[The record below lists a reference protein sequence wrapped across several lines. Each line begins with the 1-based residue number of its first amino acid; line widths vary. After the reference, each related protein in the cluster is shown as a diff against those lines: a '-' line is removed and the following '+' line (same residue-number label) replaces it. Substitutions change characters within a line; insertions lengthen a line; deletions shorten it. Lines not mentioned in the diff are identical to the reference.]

1 MENSNNSS
9 KKYYLGLDMGT
20 DSCGWCVTDD
30 KYNIIRSHKKIY
42 GPDGK
47 LVKRE
52 GCHLWGSRL
61 FGPAN
66 TAKSR
71 RLNRTARRRLARRRR
86 RIILLRELFQPEIDK
101 VDPNFFKRLDQSNL
115 WNEDKDKELQ
125 MEHNFL
131 FNDKDLTDK
140 EYYKDFPTIYHLRKA
155 MVNGLTINGHYY
167 DPKKQFDIREVY
179 LVLAHMIKYRGN
191 FLMEGDVKGS
201 VVDPTYLKQCF
212 DNIDN
217 LIKNSIDEDNADKED
232 DDKIISSEY
241 CFNVDIKRADRLI
254 NLFKNES
261 GKQNLKDSEKIEF
274 GKNLTGIRQSL
285 LSLINGS
292 AVSLK
297 DLLPKDQILDE
308 EFGKN
313 KIDFS
318 KESFENDLDSYNL
331 NDFYSQVLLEAKK
344 IYDFRILA
352 HLLHDNRLLCDAM
365 VNVYKEH
372 KEQLAALKRLYK
384 KFATK
389 EQYYFMFRDPKILG
403 LGDSNGKNKKKSKVK
418 NQPKASYVSYI
429 GYTKTSGKRKY
440 TGAHVTKEETID
452 DLIKQIK
459 DDIGSSIGKYA
470 KYIISKENA
479 YKKDKKGKETL
490 KVGAYEVRLSNN
502 NPNNEETIFYTAN
515 DETLIGNEKKD
526 NPYFSEDSKEKED
539 SVLIMKVLESKIRFL
554 PRQNSRNN
562 GVFPYQLNLNEM
574 KTIIENQSKYYPFL
588 KDKAPSFPDGKT
600 DEYKIVSLLKFKI
613 PYYIGPLSQPNDYV
627 RDDKRDNHWVQFKG
641 ENNQGIINPW
651 NFSQIVDLEG
661 TADKFISNLTN
672 YCTYI
677 FGENTLPK
685 ESLIFQAYKVLNDL
699 NNLKVNE
706 SLISKEDKDYIIQN
720 VYLKKKKI
728 KGKDIRDALI
738 KKYKNPTIRII
749 TKGSGKEVGE
759 EEVDL
764 TMFNSSLSSFI
775 DMCDERGFGNDF
787 YKNESLFNKAE
798 KVIELITIFE
808 DKKLLK
814 ERLKKEGLNEEQ
826 VKYFSTKSYSG
837 WAPLSRK
844 LLDGIT
850 VDCDNEITGERYPV
864 TIIDVMHDTPLNF
877 TEIFATKNS
886 HFSGFMEEVI
896 KLNDEKKIC
905 RDDLID
911 ELYASPAMKRCV
923 RQTFKI
929 IKELEDTLNI
939 NHFDRIFVETT
950 RAPGDMGKIIK
961 SRRKQIDSAYKAA
974 KKVVGEEVNDLVGQL
989 NNCSDDELRSKKIY
1003 LYFMQLGKSVYS
1015 GEKINLNNLENY
1027 DIDHI
1032 IPQSKLKDDSFDNI
1046 VLVEKALNNK
1056 KQDIYPIQD
1065 NILSKEGKKW
1075 IDILSQI
1082 KGENGKSYLMPK
1094 DKKDKLLRPSEKEL
1108 TSSELNG
1115 FINRQLT
1122 MTNQSVKAV
1131 CDILKMTERDSD
1143 IVYSKANLVSDFRKL
1158 CGELSFRKL
1167 CGELSPYYAFVK
1179 VRDINDFHHANDAYL
1194 NIVVGNVYYEKFKDF
1209 YKYNHVEYDTNGKK
1223 DLSVLASKLFTK
1235 TQADD
1240 KTGNIYWEAHFHNE
1254 KEIDANGKESTIKV
1268 RDEGTESTFDKIE
1281 HYMELND
1288 PLVTQMRYT
1297 QKGDQGLFGHITLMK
1312 KAKIKENNT
1321 DKYYPLKQHLRSNG
1335 EVMDVNKYGG
1345 YSNMITPYY
1354 LLVKSDNE
1362 EGKHIYSLESIPT
1375 IYLNS
1380 FKNEKED
1387 IVNYLSKKNKL
1398 KNPIVLLDKLLIRTI
1413 VKIPYYS
1420 NNDSHFSLL
1429 KLGITGRS
1437 ENDIT
1442 YINLSELILSIKW
1455 KNYYKKISNLL
1466 GTNVSSSK
1474 AKDLSKYTEQMK
1486 NDPTSTLVDGTNRV
1500 EHGKNNSFYSY
1511 LIDNVISKPI
1521 FEGLPKTGCSFI
1533 KLESKYD
1540 EFCSLNTLEQAK
1552 IIATII
1558 KLLSCKSVQKQDLS
1572 LLSDLP
1578 SQLGE
1583 IAQNKELPCGS
1594 EISYESCCGLK
1605 EYILFVVPN
1614 D

>member
-101 VDPNFFKRLDQSNL
+101 VDPNFFRRLDQSNL

-212 DNIDN
+212 DNIDAI
-217 LIKNSIDEDNADKED
+217 LISLNNGEDDENE
-232 DDKIISSEY
+232 DDKIDSSEC
-241 CFNVDIKRADRLI
+241 CFNVDEKKASKLANDIFQKTNKVL
-254 NLFKNES
+254 NLEDDERD
-261 GKQNLKDSEKIEF
+261 LF
-274 GKNLTGIRQSL
+274 GKFNSKDIRKKIL
-285 LSLINGS
+285 KLINGGS
-292 AVSLK
+292 GIKLK
-297 DLLPKDQILDE
+297 DFLPKEILVAHDGDDE
-308 EFGKN
+308 YGDK
-313 KIDFS
+313 KIDLS
-318 KESFENDLDSYNL
+318 SETLEDDINGYGLPESYIEII
-331 NDFYSQVLLEAKK
+331 LEAKK
-344 IYDFRILA
+344 IYDFRTLA
-352 HLLHDNRLLCDAM
+352 YLLHGKSLLCDAM
-365 VNVYKEH
+365 FHVYEEH
-372 KEQLAALKRLYK
+372 KKQLAALKRLYK

-389 EQYYFMFRDPKILG
+389 EQYYFMFRDSRILD
-403 LGDSNGKNKKKSKVK
+403 GDDSDDKEDKEESNKEESKDKKK
-418 NQPKASYVSYI
+418 KASYVSYI
-429 GYTKTSGKRKY
+429 GYTKINGKRKH
-440 TGAHVTKEETID
+440 TGAHITSEKNIS

-459 DDIGSSIGKYA
+459 NDLKLDDLKSKADDPSQQNELSEQD
-470 KYIISKENA
+470 ISDIQCIEEA
-479 YKKDKKGKETL
+479 IE
-490 KVGAYEVRLSNN
+490 SN
-502 NPNNEETIFYTAN
+502 T
-515 DETLIGNEKKD
+515 
-526 NPYFSEDSKEKED
+526 
-539 SVLIMKVLESKIRFL
+539 FL

-574 KTIIENQSKYYPFL
+574 KTIIENQSEYYPFL

-600 DEYKIVSLLKFKI
+600 EEYKIVSLLKFKM

-699 NNLKVNE
+699 NNLKVNG

-728 KGKDIRDALI
+728 KGKDIVNAL
-738 KKYKNPTIRII
+738 KNKYKLSDEDPTVT
-749 TKGSGKEVGE
+749 TKGSGKSIGE
-759 EEVDL
+759 DEVDL

-775 DMCDERGFGNDF
+775 DMSNPNAFGPEF
-787 YKNESLFNKAE
+787 YKDSAKFELAE
-798 KVIELITIFE
+798 KIIELITIVE
-808 DKKLLK
+808 DKELLK
-814 ERLKKEGLNEEQ
+814 ERLKKLELSDNQ
-826 VKYFSTKSYSG
+826 VNYLFKQNYSG

-850 VDCDNEITGERYPV
+850 IDCVNENTGEAYPV
-864 TIIDVMHDTPLNF
+864 TIIDVMRDTPLNF
-877 TEIFATKNS
+877 MEIYETKES
-886 HFSGFMEEVI
+886 QFSGFKEKVVE
-896 KLNDEKKIC
+896 LNDEKNIC

-911 ELYASPAMKRCV
+911 ESYASPAMKRSV
-923 RQTFKI
+923 RQTFKVI
-929 IKELEDTLNI
+929 DELKNTLNI
-939 NHFDRIFVETT
+939 DHFDRIFVEAT
-950 RAPGDMGKIIK
+950 RAPGETGKMVK
-961 SRRKQIDSAYKAA
+961 SRKKQLQEAYDAA
-974 KKVVGEEVNDLVGQL
+974 KDLVDQ
-989 NNCSDDELRSKKIY
+989 ELRDDLEKQTDDQLRRKKVY
-1003 LYFMQLGKSVYS
+1003 LYFMQLGRSVYS
-1015 GEKINLNNLENY
+1015 GEKINLNKLDENY

-1032 IPQSKLKDDSFDNI
+1032 IPQAKLKDDSFNNM
-1046 VLVEKALNNK
+1046 VLVERELNNK
-1056 KQDIYPIQD
+1056 KQDEYPIPSTIISEQ
-1065 NILSKEGKKW
+1065 GRKW
-1075 IDILSQI
+1075 IKNLANI
-1082 KGENGKSYLMPK
+1082 KDKNKRSYFMPK
-1094 DKKDKLLRPSEKEL
+1094 DKANRLLRPESKQL
-1108 TSSELNG
+1108 TSDELNG

-1122 MTNQSVKAV
+1122 LTNQSVKAV
-1131 CDILKMTERDSD
+1131 CDILKMTEKGSEV
-1143 IVYSKANLVSDFRKL
+1143 VYSKANLVSDFRKL
-1158 CGELSFRKL
+1158 CGELRPS
-1167 CGELSPYYAFVK
+1167 YDAFVK

-1194 NIVVGNVYYEKFKDF
+1194 NIVVGNVYYEKFKNF

-1240 KTGNIYWEAHFHNE
+1240 KTGIVYWEAHFHNE
-1254 KEIDANGKESTIKV
+1254 KEIDANGKERRIKV

-1297 QKGDQGLFGHITLMK
+1297 LSGKHGLFNKITLK
-1312 KAKIKENNT
+1312 TKAKENKDNSG
-1321 DKYYPLKQHLRSNG
+1321 KLFPLKQHLRSDSNK
-1335 EVMDVNKYGG
+1335 VMDVNKYGG
-1345 YSNMITPYY
+1345 YSDMSNPYFM
-1354 LLVKSDNE
+1354 LVKSDGE
-1362 EGKHIYSLESIPT
+1362 KGKHIYSLESIPM
-1375 IYLNS
+1375 ICLKS
-1380 FKNEKED
+1380 FKNEED
-1387 IVNYLSKKNKL
+1387 KIEYLVKVNGLNNPVIIV
-1398 KNPIVLLDKLLIRTI
+1398 DKLLMKSTLEIPQISNDRNVYEY
-1413 VKIPYYS
+1413 VKLA
-1420 NNDSHFSLL
+1420 F
-1429 KLGITGRS
+1429 TGRT
-1437 ENDIT
+1437 NDNLVL
-1442 YINLSELILSIKW
+1442 INLSELHLPLEW
-1455 KNYYKKISNLL
+1455 KKYYKKISNFY
-1466 GTNVSSSK
+1466 GTNASAAEKKNHKFDVFE
-1474 AKDLSKYTEQMK
+1474 EQMK
-1486 NDPTSTLVDGTNRV
+1486 EDPTSDLKSGAIVLTQFDNKR
-1500 EHGKNNSFYSY
+1500 FYSY
-1511 LIDNVISKPI
+1511 LADNVFAKAMYKGIPTI
-1521 FEGLPKTGCSFI
+1521 GTSFA
-1533 KLESKYD
+1533 KVKDKY
-1540 EFCSLNTLEQAK
+1540 EMFCNLNTLQQGK
-1552 IIATII
+1552 VLIGLI
-1558 KLLSCKSVQKQDLS
+1558 KLLSCKSVRGTDLS
-1572 LLSDLP
+1572 LIGLSKN
-1578 SQLGE
+1578 LG
-1583 IAQNKELPCGS
+1583 L
-1594 EISYESCCGLK
+1594 ISMSKTLKDGTHIVQESTTGLTK
-1605 EYILFVVPN
+1605 NLIYVVE
-1614 D
+1614 

>member
-1 MENSNNSS
+1 MENSNNS

-30 KYNIIRSHKKIY
+30 KYNIIRSHKKTY

-47 LVKRE
+47 LIKKE
-52 GCHLWGSRL
+52 GCHLWGARL

-66 TAKSR
+66 TAKNR

-86 RIILLRELFQPEIDK
+86 RIILLRELFQPEMDK
-101 VDPNFFKRLDQSNL
+101 IDPNFFRRLDQSNL

-125 MEHNFL
+125 IEHNFL

-191 FLMEGDVKGS
+191 FLMEGDVQGS

-470 KYIISKENA
+470 KYIISKENS

-490 KVGAYEVRLSNN
+490 KVGAYKVRLSNN

-574 KTIIENQSKYYPFL
+574 RTIIENQSKYYPFL

-600 DEYKIVSLLKFKI
+600 EEYKIVSLLKFKM
-613 PYYIGPLSQPNDYV
+613 PYYIGPLSQPNNYV

-651 NFSQIVDLEG
+651 NFSQIVDMEG
-661 TADKFISNLTN
+661 TADKFINNLTN

-699 NNLKVNE
+699 NNLKVNG
-706 SLISKEDKDYIIQN
+706 SLISKEDKDYVIEN
-720 VYLKKKKI
+720 VYLKKRKI
-728 KGKDIRDALI
+728 KGKDILNAL
-738 KKYKNPTIRII
+738 KHKYKDEPSIT
-749 TKGSGKEVGE
+749 TKGSGKSIGE
-759 EEVDL
+759 DEVDL

-775 DMCDERGFGNDF
+775 DLSDSNAFGPEF
-787 YKNESLFNKAE
+787 YKDSSKFELAE
-798 KVIELITIFE
+798 KVIELITIVE
-808 DKKLLK
+808 DKDLLK
-814 ERLKKEGLNEEQ
+814 ERLKKLGLSDNQ
-826 VKYFSTKSYSG
+826 VNFLSRKNYSG

-850 VDCDNEITGERYPV
+850 IDCVNENTGEAYPV
-864 TIIDVMHDTPLNF
+864 TIIDVMRDTSLNF
-877 TEIFATKNS
+877 MEIYETKNS
-886 HFSGFMEEVI
+886 QFSGFKEKVAE
-896 KLNDEKKIC
+896 LNDEKNIC

-911 ELYASPAMKRCV
+911 ESYASPAMKRSV
-923 RQTFKI
+923 RQTFKVI
-929 IKELEDTLNI
+929 DELKNTLKI
-939 NHFDRIFVETT
+939 NHFERIFVEAT
-950 RAPGDMGKIIK
+950 RAPGEAGKMVK
-961 SRRKQIDSAYKAA
+961 SRKKQLEVAYDAA
-974 KKVVGEEVNDLVGQL
+974 KDLVDQ
-989 NNCSDDELRSKKIY
+989 ELRDDLEKQTDDQLRRKKVY

-1015 GEKINLNNLENY
+1015 GEKIDLNELDKKY

-1032 IPQSKLKDDSFDNI
+1032 IPQAKLKDDSFNNM
-1046 VLVEKALNNK
+1046 VLVERELNNK
-1056 KQDIYPIQD
+1056 KQDEYPIPSTIISEQGRNWILKLS
-1065 NILSKEGKKW
+1065 NIKDKNKRF
-1075 IDILSQI
+1075 
-1082 KGENGKSYLMPK
+1082 YLMPK
-1094 DKKDKLLRPSEKEL
+1094 DKTHRLLRPESKQL
-1108 TSSELNG
+1108 TSDELNG

-1122 MTNQSVKAV
+1122 LTNQSVKAV
-1131 CDILKMTERDSD
+1131 CDILKMTEKGSE
-1143 IVYSKANLVSDFRKL
+1143 IVYSKANFVSDFRKL
-1158 CGELSFRKL
+1158 CGELRPS
-1167 CGELSPYYAFVK
+1167 YDAFVK

-1194 NIVVGNVYYEKFKDF
+1194 NIVVGNVYYEKFKNF
-1209 YKYNHVEYDTNGKK
+1209 YINNHIDYDNNGKK

-1235 TQADD
+1235 TQTDD
-1240 KTGNIYWEAHFHNE
+1240 KTGIVYWEAHFHN
-1254 KEIDANGKESTIKV
+1254 
-1268 RDEGTESTFDKIE
+1268 
-1281 HYMELND
+1281 
-1288 PLVTQMRYT
+1288 
-1297 QKGDQGLFGHITLMK
+1297 
-1312 KAKIKENNT
+1312 
-1321 DKYYPLKQHLRSNG
+1321 
-1335 EVMDVNKYGG
+1335 
-1345 YSNMITPYY
+1345 
-1354 LLVKSDNE
+1354 
-1362 EGKHIYSLESIPT
+1362 
-1375 IYLNS
+1375 
-1380 FKNEKED
+1380 
-1387 IVNYLSKKNKL
+1387 
-1398 KNPIVLLDKLLIRTI
+1398 
-1413 VKIPYYS
+1413 
-1420 NNDSHFSLL
+1420 
-1429 KLGITGRS
+1429 
-1437 ENDIT
+1437 
-1442 YINLSELILSIKW
+1442 
-1455 KNYYKKISNLL
+1455 
-1466 GTNVSSSK
+1466 
-1474 AKDLSKYTEQMK
+1474 
-1486 NDPTSTLVDGTNRV
+1486 
-1500 EHGKNNSFYSY
+1500 
-1511 LIDNVISKPI
+1511 
-1521 FEGLPKTGCSFI
+1521 
-1533 KLESKYD
+1533 
-1540 EFCSLNTLEQAK
+1540 
-1552 IIATII
+1552 
-1558 KLLSCKSVQKQDLS
+1558 
-1572 LLSDLP
+1572 
-1578 SQLGE
+1578 
-1583 IAQNKELPCGS
+1583 
-1594 EISYESCCGLK
+1594 
-1605 EYILFVVPN
+1605 
-1614 D
+1614 

>member
-101 VDPNFFKRLDQSNL
+101 VDPNFFRRLDQSNL

-191 FLMEGDVKGS
+191 FLMEGDVKDS

-212 DNIDN
+212 DNIDVI
-217 LIKNSIDEDNADKED
+217 LISLNNGEDDENE
-232 DDKIISSEY
+232 DDKIDPSEC
-241 CFNVDIKRADRLI
+241 CFNVD
-254 NLFKNES
+254 
-261 GKQNLKDSEKIEF
+261 EKKARKLANNFQETNKVSDLEDDERDLF
-274 GKNLTGIRQSL
+274 GKFNSKDIRKKIL
-285 LSLINGS
+285 KLINGGS
-292 AVSLK
+292 GVKLK
-297 DLLPKDQILDE
+297 DFLPKEILVAHDGDDE
-308 EFGKN
+308 YGDE
-313 KIDFS
+313 KIDLS
-318 KESFENDLDSYNL
+318 SETLEDDINGYGLPESYIEII
-331 NDFYSQVLLEAKK
+331 LEAKK
-344 IYDFRILA
+344 IYDFRTLA
-352 HLLHDNRLLCDAM
+352 YLLHGKSLLCDAM
-365 VNVYKEH
+365 VNVYKGH

-384 KFATK
+384 KYATK
-389 EQYYFMFRDPKILG
+389 EQYYFMFRDSRILD
-403 LGDSNGKNKKKSKVK
+403 GDDSDDKEDKEESNKEESKDKKK
-418 NQPKASYVSYI
+418 KASYVSYI
-429 GYTKTSGKRKY
+429 GYTKTNSKAKY
-440 TGAHVTKEETID
+440 TGAHITSEKNISV
-452 DLIKQIK
+452 LIKKIK
-459 DDIGSSIGKYA
+459 DDLNFDNLK
-470 KYIISKENA
+470 SKANELS
-479 YKKDKKGKETL
+479 DQD
-490 KVGAYEVRLSNN
+490 RLDVDCINQAIESN
-502 NPNNEETIFYTAN
+502 T
-515 DETLIGNEKKD
+515 
-526 NPYFSEDSKEKED
+526 
-539 SVLIMKVLESKIRFL
+539 FL

-574 KTIIENQSKYYPFL
+574 RTIIENQSKYYPFL

-600 DEYKIVSLLKFKI
+600 EEYKIVSLLKFKI

-627 RDDKRDNHWVQFKG
+627 RDDKRDNHWVQFRG

-699 NNLKVNE
+699 NNLKVNG

-728 KGKDIRDALI
+728 KGKDIVNAL
-738 KKYKNPTIRII
+738 KNKYKLSDEDPTVT
-749 TKGSGKEVGE
+749 TKGSGKSIGE
-759 EEVDL
+759 DEVDL

-775 DMCDERGFGNDF
+775 DMSDPNAFGPEF
-787 YKNESLFNKAE
+787 YKDSNKFELAE
-798 KVIELITIFE
+798 KVIELITIVE
-808 DKKLLK
+808 DKDLLK
-814 ERLKKEGLNEEQ
+814 ERLKKLGLSDNQ
-826 VKYFSTKSYSG
+826 VNYLFKQKYSG

-850 VDCDNEITGERYPV
+850 IDCVNENTGEAYPV
-864 TIIDVMHDTPLNF
+864 TIIDVMRDTPLNF
-877 TEIFATKNS
+877 MEIYETKES
-886 HFSGFMEEVI
+886 QFSGFKEKVAE
-896 KLNDEKKIC
+896 LNDEKKLS
-905 RDDLID
+905 RDDLI
-911 ELYASPAMKRCV
+911 EESYASPALKRSV
-923 RQTFKI
+923 RQTFKVI
-929 IKELEDTLNI
+929 DELKNTLNI
-939 NHFDRIFVETT
+939 DHFDRIFVEAT
-950 RAPGDMGKIIK
+950 RAPGEAGKMVK
-961 SRRKQIDSAYKAA
+961 SRKKQLQEAYDAA
-974 KKVVGEEVNDLVGQL
+974 KDLVDQESRDDLQKLRDDLEKQTDDQL
-989 NNCSDDELRSKKIY
+989 RRKKVY
-1003 LYFMQLGKSVYS
+1003 LYFMQLGRLVYS
-1015 GEKINLNNLENY
+1015 GEKIDLNELDKNY

-1032 IPQSKLKDDSFDNI
+1032 IPQAKLKDDSFNNM
-1046 VLVEKALNNK
+1046 VLVERELNNK
-1056 KQDIYPIQD
+1056 KQDEYPIPSTIISEKGRNWIQKLAKIQD
-1065 NILSKEGKKW
+1065 KNKR
-1075 IDILSQI
+1075 
-1082 KGENGKSYLMPK
+1082 SYFMPK
-1094 DKKDKLLRPSEKEL
+1094 DKANRLLRPELKKL
-1108 TSSELNG
+1108 TSDELNG

-1122 MTNQSVKAV
+1122 LTNQSVKAV
-1131 CDILKMTERDSD
+1131 CDILKMTEKGSE
-1143 IVYSKANLVSDFRKL
+1143 IVYSKANFVSDFRKL
-1158 CGELSFRKL
+1158 CGELRPSYD
-1167 CGELSPYYAFVK
+1167 SFVK

-1194 NIVVGNVYYEKFKDF
+1194 NIVVGNVYYEKFKNF
-1209 YKYNHVEYDTNGKK
+1209 YISNRIDYDNNGKK

-1254 KEIDANGKESTIKV
+1254 KETDSNGKERTIKV

-1288 PLVTQMRYT
+1288 SLITQMRYT

-1345 YSNMITPYY
+1345 YSNMITPYFM
-1354 LLVKSDNE
+1354 LVKSE
-1362 EGKHIYSLESIPT
+1362 GKKGKHIYSLESIPT
-1375 IYLNS
+1375 IYLKS
-1380 FKNEKED
+1380 FKKKEED
-1387 IVNYLSKKNKL
+1387 TINYLSCKNKL
-1398 KNPIVLLDKLLIRTI
+1398 KNPVVISDKLLMRTI
-1413 VKIPYYS
+1413 VKIPYFK
-1420 NNDSHFSLL
+1420 NDSNLSLV
-1429 KLGITGRS
+1429 KLGISGRTGNS
-1437 ENDIT
+1437 IV
-1442 YINLSELILSIKW
+1442 YINLSELILPLEW
-1455 KNYYKKISNLL
+1455 KNYYRKISNLL
-1466 GTNVSSSK
+1466 GTNVSSTKS
-1474 AKDLSKYTEQMK
+1474 KDLSKYTEQMK
-1486 NDPTSTLVDGTNRV
+1486 NDPTSTLVDGSNKV
-1500 EHGKNNSFYSY
+1500 EHDKNNRFFSY
-1511 LIDNVISKPI
+1511 LINNVIKKTI
-1521 FEGLPKTGCSFI
+1521 FEGLPKTSCSFI

-1558 KLLSCKSVQKQDLS
+1558 KLLSCKSVQGCNLS
-1572 LLSDLP
+1572 NLSGLP
-1578 SQLGE
+1578 SSLGAL
-1583 IAQNKELPCGS
+1583 ISNKALTEGTIILK
-1594 EISYESCCGLK
+1594 ESSCGLK
-1605 EYILFVVPN
+1605 ENIIFVVPN

>member
-1 MENSNNSS
+1 MENSNNS

-30 KYNIIRSHKKIY
+30 KYNIIRSHKKTY

-47 LVKRE
+47 LIKRE
-52 GCHLWGSRL
+52 GCHLWGARL
-61 FGPAN
+61 FGPAK
-66 TAKSR
+66 TAKNR

-86 RIILLRELFQPEIDK
+86 RIILLRELFQPEMDK
-101 VDPNFFKRLDQSNL
+101 IDPNFFRRLDQSNL

-167 DPKKQFDIREVY
+167 DPKKRFDIREVY

-191 FLMEGDVKGS
+191 FLMEGDVKDS

-217 LIKNSIDEDNADKED
+217 LIKNSIDEDIADKED

-241 CFNVDIKRADRLI
+241 CFNVDIKRANRLI

-440 TGAHVTKEETID
+440 TGAHVTKEEIID

-502 NPNNEETIFYTAN
+502 NSNNEETIFYTAN
-515 DETLIGNEKKD
+515 DEALIGNEKKD
-526 NPYFSEDSKEKED
+526 NPYFFEESKEKKD
-539 SVLIMKVLESKIRFL
+539 SVLIMKALESKIRFL

-600 DEYKIVSLLKFKI
+600 EEYKIVSLLKFKM

-699 NNLKVNE
+699 NNLKVNG
-706 SLISKEDKDYIIQN
+706 SSISKEDKDYIIQN

-728 KGKDIRDALI
+728 KGKDIVNAL
-738 KKYKNPTIRII
+738 KNKYKLSDEDPTVT
-749 TKGSGKEVGE
+749 TKGSGKSIGE
-759 EEVDL
+759 DEVDL

-775 DMCDERGFGNDF
+775 DMSNPNAFGPEF
-787 YKNESLFNKAE
+787 YKDSSKFELAE
-798 KVIELITIFE
+798 KVIELITIVE
-808 DKKLLK
+808 DKDLLK
-814 ERLKKEGLNEEQ
+814 ERLKKLGLSDNQ
-826 VKYFSTKSYSG
+826 VNYLFKQKYSG
-837 WAPLSRK
+837 WAPLSKK

-850 VDCDNEITGERYPV
+850 IDCVNENTGEAYPV
-864 TIIDVMHDTPLNF
+864 TIIDVMRDTSLNF
-877 TEIFATKNS
+877 MEIYETKES
-886 HFSGFMEEVI
+886 QFSGFKEKVAE
-896 KLNDEKKIC
+896 LNDEKNIC

-911 ELYASPAMKRCV
+911 ESYASPAMKRSV
-923 RQTFKI
+923 RQTFKVI
-929 IKELEDTLNI
+929 DELKNTLNI
-939 NHFDRIFVETT
+939 DHFDRIFVEAT
-950 RAPGDMGKIIK
+950 RAPGEAGKMVK
-961 SRRKQIDSAYKAA
+961 SRKKQLEVAYEAA
-974 KKVVGEEVNDLVGQL
+974 KDLVDQKL
-989 NNCSDDELRSKKIY
+989 RENLEKQTDDKLRRKKVY
-1003 LYFMQLGKSVYS
+1003 LYFMQLGRSVYS
-1015 GEKINLNNLENY
+1015 GEKIDLDKLDENY

-1032 IPQSKLKDDSFDNI
+1032 IPQAKLKDDSFNNM
-1046 VLVEKALNNK
+1046 VLVERELNNK
-1056 KQDIYPIQD
+1056 KQDNYPISST
-1065 NILSKEGKKW
+1065 ILSEQGKKW
-1075 IDILSQI
+1075 IQILANI
-1082 KGENGKSYLMPK
+1082 KDKNKRSYFMPK
-1094 DKKDKLLRPSEKEL
+1094 DKANKLLRPKSKQL
-1108 TSSELNG
+1108 TSDELNG

-1131 CDILKMTERDSD
+1131 CDILKMTETKKGSEV
-1143 IVYSKANLVSDFRKL
+1143 VYSKANLVSDFRKL
-1158 CGELSFRKL
+1158 CGELKPS
-1167 CGELSPYYAFVK
+1167 YVAFVK

-1194 NIVVGNVYYEKFKDF
+1194 NIVVGNVYYEKFKNF

-1254 KEIDANGKESTIKV
+1254 KEIDANGKERTIKV
-1268 RDEGTESTFDKIE
+1268 RDKGTDSTFDKIE

-1297 QKGDQGLFGHITLMK
+1297 LSGKQGFFNKITIK
-1312 KAKIKENNT
+1312 TKAKENEDNSG
-1321 DKYYPLKQHLRSNG
+1321 KLFPLKQHLRSDNNK
-1335 EVMDVNKYGG
+1335 VMDVNKYGG
-1345 YSNMITPYY
+1345 YSDMSTPYFI
-1354 LLVKSDNE
+1354 LVKSDGKK
-1362 EGKHIYSLESIPT
+1362 GKHIYSLESIPT
-1375 IYLNS
+1375 INLRS
-1380 FKNEKED
+1380 FKNSEEDIINYFEKE
-1387 IVNYLSKKNKL
+1387 KKL
-1398 KNPIVLLDKLLIRTI
+1398 KNPIILAPKLIMRTI
-1413 VKIPYYS
+1413 VKVPCS
-1420 NNDSHFSLL
+1420 QTDSFI
-1429 KLGITGRS
+1429 KLGLSGRTGNS
-1437 ENDIT
+1437 IV
-1442 YINLSELILSIKW
+1442 YINLSELFLPLEW
-1455 KNYYKKISNLL
+1455 KNYYKIISNLL
-1466 GTNVSSSK
+1466 GTNVSSGK
-1474 AKDLSKYTEQMK
+1474 AKDLSKYNDQME
-1486 NDPTSTLVDGTNRV
+1486 NDPTSTLVDGSNKV
-1500 EHGKNNSFYSY
+1500 EHDKNNRFFSY
-1511 LIDNVISKPI
+1511 LVNEVINKPI
-1521 FEGLPKTGCSFI
+1521 FEELPKSSGSFI
-1533 KLESKYD
+1533 NLESKYD

-1558 KLLSCKSVQKQDLS
+1558 KLLSCKSVKEQDLS
-1572 LLSDLP
+1572 KLKGLP
-1578 SQLGE
+1578 SSLGGIE
-1583 IAQNKELPCGS
+1583 LNKNLPSGTL
-1594 EISYESCCGLK
+1594 ISKESSCGLK
-1605 EYILFVVPN
+1605 ENIIFVVPN

>member
-1 MENSNNSS
+1 MKNSNNS

-30 KYNIIRSHKKIY
+30 KYNIIRSHKKTY
-42 GPDGK
+42 DPDGK
-47 LVKRE
+47 LIKKE
-52 GCHLWGSRL
+52 GCHLWGARL

-66 TAKSR
+66 TAKNR

-86 RIILLRELFQPEIDK
+86 RIILLRELFQPEMDK
-101 VDPNFFKRLDQSNL
+101 IDPNFFRRLDQSNL

-191 FLMEGDVKGS
+191 FLMEGDVQGS

-241 CFNVDIKRADRLI
+241 CFNVDIKKADRLI

-490 KVGAYEVRLSNN
+490 KVGAYKVRLSNN

-526 NPYFSEDSKEKED
+526 NPYFSEDSKEKKD

-574 KTIIENQSKYYPFL
+574 RTIIENQSKYYPFL

-600 DEYKIVSLLKFKI
+600 EEYKIVSLLKFKM
-613 PYYIGPLSQPNDYV
+613 PYYIGPLSQPNNYV

-651 NFSQIVDLEG
+651 NFSQIVDMEG
-661 TADKFISNLTN
+661 TADKFINNLTN

-699 NNLKVNE
+699 NNLKVNG
-706 SLISKEDKDYIIQN
+706 SLISKEDKDYVIEN
-720 VYLKKKKI
+720 VYLKKRKI
-728 KGKDIRDALI
+728 KGKDILNAL
-738 KKYKNPTIRII
+738 KHKYKDEPSIT
-749 TKGSGKEVGE
+749 TKGSGKSIGE
-759 EEVDL
+759 DEVDL

-775 DMCDERGFGNDF
+775 DLSDSNAFGPEF
-787 YKNESLFNKAE
+787 YKDSSKFELAE
-798 KVIELITIFE
+798 KVIELITIVE
-808 DKKLLK
+808 DKDLLK
-814 ERLKKEGLNEEQ
+814 ERLKKLGLSDNQ
-826 VKYFSTKSYSG
+826 VNFLSRKNYSG
-837 WAPLSRK
+837 WASLSRK

-850 VDCDNEITGERYPV
+850 IDCVNENTGEAYPV
-864 TIIDVMHDTPLNF
+864 TIIDVMRDTSLNF
-877 TEIFATKNS
+877 MEIFETKNS
-886 HFSGFMEEVI
+886 QFSGFKEKVAE
-896 KLNDEKKIC
+896 LNDEKNIC

-911 ELYASPAMKRCV
+911 ESYASPAMKRSV
-923 RQTFKI
+923 RQTFKVI
-929 IKELEDTLNI
+929 DELKSTLKI
-939 NHFDRIFVETT
+939 NHFERIFVEAT
-950 RAPGDMGKIIK
+950 RAPGEAGKMVK
-961 SRRKQIDSAYKAA
+961 SRKKQLEVAYDAA
-974 KKVVGEEVNDLVGQL
+974 KDLVDQ
-989 NNCSDDELRSKKIY
+989 ELRDDLEKQTDDQLRRKKVY

-1015 GEKINLNNLENY
+1015 GEKIDLNELDKKY

-1032 IPQSKLKDDSFDNI
+1032 IPQAKLKDDSFNNM
-1046 VLVEKALNNK
+1046 VLVERELNNK
-1056 KQDIYPIQD
+1056 KQDEYPI
-1065 NILSKEGKKW
+1065 
-1075 IDILSQI
+1075 
-1082 KGENGKSYLMPK
+1082 P
-1094 DKKDKLLRPSEKEL
+1094 
-1108 TSSELNG
+1108 
-1115 FINRQLT
+1115 
-1122 MTNQSVKAV
+1122 
-1131 CDILKMTERDSD
+1131 
-1143 IVYSKANLVSDFRKL
+1143 
-1158 CGELSFRKL
+1158 
-1167 CGELSPYYAFVK
+1167 
-1179 VRDINDFHHANDAYL
+1179 
-1194 NIVVGNVYYEKFKDF
+1194 
-1209 YKYNHVEYDTNGKK
+1209 
-1223 DLSVLASKLFTK
+1223 
-1235 TQADD
+1235 
-1240 KTGNIYWEAHFHNE
+1240 
-1254 KEIDANGKESTIKV
+1254 STIIS
-1268 RDEGTESTFDKIE
+1268 E
-1281 HYMELND
+1281 
-1288 PLVTQMRYT
+1288 
-1297 QKGDQGLFGHITLMK
+1297 QGRNWI
-1312 KAKIKENNT
+1312 
-1321 DKYYPLKQHLRSNG
+1321 
-1335 EVMDVNKYGG
+1335 
-1345 YSNMITPYY
+1345 
-1354 LLVKSDNE
+1354 
-1362 EGKHIYSLESIPT
+1362 
-1375 IYLNS
+1375 
-1380 FKNEKED
+1380 
-1387 IVNYLSKKNKL
+1387 
-1398 KNPIVLLDKLLIRTI
+1398 
-1413 VKIPYYS
+1413 
-1420 NNDSHFSLL
+1420 
-1429 KLGITGRS
+1429 
-1437 ENDIT
+1437 
-1442 YINLSELILSIKW
+1442 
-1455 KNYYKKISNLL
+1455 
-1466 GTNVSSSK
+1466 
-1474 AKDLSKYTEQMK
+1474 
-1486 NDPTSTLVDGTNRV
+1486 
-1500 EHGKNNSFYSY
+1500 
-1511 LIDNVISKPI
+1511 
-1521 FEGLPKTGCSFI
+1521 
-1533 KLESKYD
+1533 
-1540 EFCSLNTLEQAK
+1540 
-1552 IIATII
+1552 
-1558 KLLSCKSVQKQDLS
+1558 
-1572 LLSDLP
+1572 
-1578 SQLGE
+1578 
-1583 IAQNKELPCGS
+1583 
-1594 EISYESCCGLK
+1594 
-1605 EYILFVVPN
+1605 
-1614 D
+1614 

>member
-1 MENSNNSS
+1 MKNSNNS

-30 KYNIIRSHKKIY
+30 KYNIIRSHKKTY
-42 GPDGK
+42 DPDGK
-47 LVKRE
+47 LIKKE
-52 GCHLWGSRL
+52 GCHLWGARL

-66 TAKSR
+66 TAKNR

-86 RIILLRELFQPEIDK
+86 HIILLRELFQPEMDK
-101 VDPNFFKRLDQSNL
+101 IDPNFFRRLDQSNL

-191 FLMEGDVKGS
+191 FLMEGDVQGS

-389 EQYYFMFRDPKILG
+389 EQCYFMFRDPKILG
-403 LGDSNGKNKKKSKVK
+403 LDDSNGKNKKKSKVK

-429 GYTKTSGKRKY
+429 GYTKTNGKRKY

-574 KTIIENQSKYYPFL
+574 RTIIENQSKYYPFL

-600 DEYKIVSLLKFKI
+600 EEYKIVSLLKFKM
-613 PYYIGPLSQPNDYV
+613 PYYIGPLSQPNNYV

-651 NFSQIVDLEG
+651 NFSQIVDMEG
-661 TADKFISNLTN
+661 TADKFINNLTN

-699 NNLKVNE
+699 NNLKVNG
-706 SLISKEDKDYIIQN
+706 SLISKEDKDYVIEN
-720 VYLKKKKI
+720 VYLKKRKI
-728 KGKDIRDALI
+728 KGKDILNAL
-738 KKYKNPTIRII
+738 KHKYKDEPSIT
-749 TKGSGKEVGE
+749 TKGSGKSIGE
-759 EEVDL
+759 DEVDL

-775 DMCDERGFGNDF
+775 DLSDSNAFGPEF
-787 YKNESLFNKAE
+787 YKDSSKFELAE
-798 KVIELITIFE
+798 KVIELITIVE
-808 DKKLLK
+808 DKDLLK
-814 ERLKKEGLNEEQ
+814 ERLKKLGLSDNQ
-826 VKYFSTKSYSG
+826 VNFLSRKNYSG
-837 WAPLSRK
+837 WASLSRK

-850 VDCDNEITGERYPV
+850 IDCVNENTGEAYPV
-864 TIIDVMHDTPLNF
+864 TIIDVMRDTSLNF
-877 TEIFATKNS
+877 MEIFETKNS
-886 HFSGFMEEVI
+886 QFSGFKEKVAE
-896 KLNDEKKIC
+896 LNDEKNIC

-911 ELYASPAMKRCV
+911 ESYASPAMKRSV
-923 RQTFKI
+923 RQTFKVI
-929 IKELEDTLNI
+929 DELKSTLKI
-939 NHFDRIFVETT
+939 NHFERIFVEAT
-950 RAPGDMGKIIK
+950 RAPGEAGKMVK
-961 SRRKQIDSAYKAA
+961 SRKKQLEVAYDAA
-974 KKVVGEEVNDLVGQL
+974 KDLVDQ
-989 NNCSDDELRSKKIY
+989 ELRDDLEKQTDDQLRRKKVY

-1015 GEKINLNNLENY
+1015 GEKIDLNELDKKY

-1032 IPQSKLKDDSFDNI
+1032 IPQAKLKDDSFNNM
-1046 VLVEKALNNK
+1046 VLVERELNNK
-1056 KQDIYPIQD
+1056 KQDEYPIPSTIISEQGRNWILKLS
-1065 NILSKEGKKW
+1065 NIKDKNKRF
-1075 IDILSQI
+1075 
-1082 KGENGKSYLMPK
+1082 YLMPK
-1094 DKKDKLLRPSEKEL
+1094 DKTHRLLRPESKQL
-1108 TSSELNG
+1108 TSDELNG

-1122 MTNQSVKAV
+1122 LTNQSVKAV
-1131 CDILKMTERDSD
+1131 CDILKMTEKGSE
-1143 IVYSKANLVSDFRKL
+1143 IVYSKANFVSDFRKL
-1158 CGELSFRKL
+1158 CGELRPS
-1167 CGELSPYYAFVK
+1167 YDAFVK

-1194 NIVVGNVYYEKFKDF
+1194 NIVVGNVYYEKFKNF
-1209 YKYNHVEYDTNGKK
+1209 YINNRIDYDNNGKK

-1235 TQADD
+1235 TQTDD
-1240 KTGNIYWEAHFHNE
+1240 KTGIVYWEAHFHNE
-1254 KEIDANGKESTIKV
+1254 KEADSNGKERTIKV

-1297 QKGDQGLFGHITLMK
+1297 LSGKQGFFNKITL
-1312 KAKIKENNT
+1312 KAKAKKNEDNS
-1321 DKYYPLKQHLRSNG
+1321 DKLFPLKQHLRSDSNK
-1335 EVMDVNKYGG
+1335 VMDVNKYGG
-1345 YSNMITPYY
+1345 YS
-1354 LLVKSDNE
+1354 
-1362 EGKHIYSLESIPT
+1362 
-1375 IYLNS
+1375 
-1380 FKNEKED
+1380 D
-1387 IVNYLSKKNKL
+1387 I
-1398 KNPIVLLDKLLIRTI
+1398 
-1413 VKIPYYS
+1413 
-1420 NNDSHFSLL
+1420 
-1429 KLGITGRS
+1429 
-1437 ENDIT
+1437 
-1442 YINLSELILSIKW
+1442 
-1455 KNYYKKISNLL
+1455 
-1466 GTNVSSSK
+1466 
-1474 AKDLSKYTEQMK
+1474 
-1486 NDPTSTLVDGTNRV
+1486 
-1500 EHGKNNSFYSY
+1500 
-1511 LIDNVISKPI
+1511 
-1521 FEGLPKTGCSFI
+1521 C
-1533 KLESKYD
+1533 
-1540 EFCSLNTLEQAK
+1540 
-1552 IIATII
+1552 
-1558 KLLSCKSVQKQDLS
+1558 
-1572 LLSDLP
+1572 
-1578 SQLGE
+1578 
-1583 IAQNKELPCGS
+1583 
-1594 EISYESCCGLK
+1594 
-1605 EYILFVVPN
+1605 
-1614 D
+1614 